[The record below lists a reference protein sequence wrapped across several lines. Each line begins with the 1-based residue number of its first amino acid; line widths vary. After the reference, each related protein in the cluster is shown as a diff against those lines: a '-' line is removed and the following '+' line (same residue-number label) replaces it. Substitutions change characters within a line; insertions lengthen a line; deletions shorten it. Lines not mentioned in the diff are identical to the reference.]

1 MPPLYNITLNSK
13 ILSQL
18 KLDVNDS
25 FIAETT
31 EEGYFY
37 EYNKKK
43 HGSNEV
49 MEVRLV

>member
-37 EYNKKK
+37 EYSKKK
-43 HGSNEV
+43 S
-49 MEVRLV
+49 MAIMMLWKFS